1 MSREELRHK
10 LAEVGEQREAASKA
24 LRAAEDRQET
34 IQKLQRDREMLLGR
48 FSAMRGIDLR
58 NLDPENRR
66 RVLQALRLRVEVDAT
81 GDVGISGAFAADV
94 TELLPMAQ
102 ASVAPDGPY
111 TVRFEHEVP
120 PPFQGVVTLDNTRTA
135 GCSPSPTTR

>member
-81 GDVGISGAFAADV
+81 GDVGISGAFDADV

-102 ASVAPDGPY
+102 ASVAPDEPY